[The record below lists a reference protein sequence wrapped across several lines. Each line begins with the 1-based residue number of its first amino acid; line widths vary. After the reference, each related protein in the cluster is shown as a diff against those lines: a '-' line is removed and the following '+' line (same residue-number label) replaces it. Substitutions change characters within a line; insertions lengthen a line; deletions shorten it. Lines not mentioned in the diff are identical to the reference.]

1 MDRMQERGIRK
12 ILFRSQV
19 PMVRRQ
25 GSRLSGIIDHTT
37 THCMEVDM
45 PEAVSKTVGY
55 ACCYVPTEI
64 IIASGFKPERIIP
77 GGRCAAADE
86 YTYPNICCYVKSI
99 LADAAKGAF
108 SHMNAVIL
116 ANSCDAM
123 RKLFD
128 LWNAYV
134 DRPKALFMDIP
145 KKQDQDASV
154 FFASELNR
162 LGMGLSRMP
171 GGNPEF
177 VEGLN
182 KAIRNVNEVRA
193 IYMDFFDKQNNP
205 EGTIRGSDVFQ
216 LIQEPSVLHPP
227 TLREKIAVLV
237 RSDTPK
243 TSASNGKKILV
254 TGNILNNPDLVSM
267 IEAAGGSVTCFDTC
281 FGRKHYELQVEEDT
295 TNPLEALARRYLM
308 KPQCAR
314 MMGIA
319 DQINHLGRTIDTSR
333 ADGVIVTNVKFC
345 DNHTYNVPT
354 VQEAVAASGA
364 RCLVLENDY
373 EWSDVEKA
381 RIKVETFLEML

>member
-1 MDRMQERGIRK
+1 MQETA
-12 ILFRSQV
+12 
-19 PMVRRQ
+19 PN
-25 GSRLSGIIDHTT
+25 
-37 THCMEVDM
+37 
-45 PEAVSKTVGY
+45 TVGY

-77 GGRCAAADE
+77 KGRCAVAQA
-86 YTYPNICCYVKSI
+86 YTHPNICCYVKSI
-99 LADAAKGAF
+99 LADAAQGAF

-134 DRPKALFMDIP
+134 ERPKALFMDIP
-145 KKQDQDASV
+145 KKQDRDASV

-162 LGMGLSRMP
+162 LGMVLSRMP

-177 VEGLN
+177 TEGLN
-182 KAIRNVNEVRA
+182 TAIRNVNEVRTV
-193 IYMDFFDKQNNP
+193 YMDLFDKQINP
-205 EGTIRGSDVFQ
+205 VDTIRGSGVFS
-216 LIQEPSVLHPP
+216 LIQEASVLHPA
-227 TLREKIAVLV
+227 TLREKVAVLV
-237 RSDTPK
+237 QLVTRK
-243 TSASNGKKILV
+243 TSAGNGKKILV

-281 FGRKHYELQVEEDT
+281 FGRRHYELQVEEET
-295 TNPLEALARRYLM
+295 SSPLEALAQRYLM

-319 DQINHLGRTIDTSR
+319 DQIDYLEKTIATTK
-333 ADGVIVTNVKFC
+333 ANGVIVTNVKFC
-345 DNHTYNVPT
+345 DNHTYTVPSA
-354 VQEAVAASGA
+354 QEAVAAAGA

-373 EWSDVEKA
+373 EWSDLEKA

>member
-1 MDRMQERGIRK
+1 MLET
-12 ILFRSQV
+12 V
-19 PMVRRQ
+19 PN
-25 GSRLSGIIDHTT
+25 
-37 THCMEVDM
+37 
-45 PEAVSKTVGY
+45 TVGY

-77 GGRCAAADE
+77 GGKCAVAQG
-86 YTYPNICCYVKSI
+86 YTHPNICCYVKSI
-99 LADAAKGAF
+99 LADATQGAF

-134 DRPKALFMDIP
+134 ESPKALFMDIP
-145 KKQDQDASV
+145 KKQVRHASV

-162 LGMGLSRMP
+162 LGMDLSRLP

-177 VEGLN
+177 AEGLN
-182 KAIRNVNEVRA
+182 KAVRHVNEVRA
-193 IYMDFFDKQNNP
+193 VYMDLFDKQKNS
-205 EGTIRGSDVFQ
+205 EGAVRGSDVFS
-216 LIQEPSVLHPP
+216 LIQEASVPHPP
-227 TLREKIAVLV
+227 TLREKVSVLV
-237 RSDTPK
+237 QSDTRK

-267 IEAAGGSVTCFDTC
+267 IEAAGGAVTCFDTC
-281 FGRKHYELQVEEDT
+281 FGRRHYELQVEDDT
-295 TNPLEALARRYLM
+295 SNPLEALARRYLM

-319 DQINHLGRTIDTSR
+319 DQVNHLEQTIDATK
-333 ADGVIVTNVKFC
+333 ADGVVVTNVKFC

-354 VQEAVAASGA
+354 AQEAVAAAGT

-373 EWSDVEKA
+373 DWSDVEKA